1 MQSTMNEI
9 DFKNLLGS
17 YQQKS
22 FDLFNQVIAL
32 EAKIMTANQTI
43 DSLTSKINQL
53 SAELEKKNK
62 RSSKNNEDFSTSN
75 IE

>member
-1 MQSTMNEI
+1 MNEI
-9 DFKNLLGS
+9 DFKTLLGS

-32 EAKIMTANQTI
+32 EAKIITANQTI
-43 DSLTSKINQL
+43 ESLKEKVNQL
-53 SAELEKKNK
+53 SSEIEKKSK
-62 RSSKNNEDFSTSN
+62 RSTKNNEDFSSPN

>member
-1 MQSTMNEI
+1 MNEI

-22 FDLFNQVIAL
+22 FDLFTQVIAL
-32 EAKIMTANQTI
+32 EAKIATANQTI
-43 DSLTSKINQL
+43 ESLTLKINQL
-53 SAELEKKNK
+53 SAELDKKNK
-62 RSSKNNEDFSTSN
+62 RSNKNNEDFSTSS

>member
-43 DSLTSKINQL
+43 DSLTSKVNQL